1 MILSSRERLSYDPSQ
16 LRAHIG
22 RLPRGFVWCWSQKV
36 LHCHGRPGG
45 IAFAE
50 TAAQSDR
57 AGGEIMADQL
67 SCPSS
72 HPDQDGSSVIGVVG
86 KREGKLRV
94 SLLPE
99 PVPLAAV
106 ADLIPDA
113 VPVTEVL
120 RLGGPCVEQRCG
132 HFENGRCTLA
142 SRIVARLPTVVD
154 RLFPCTLRPSCRWW
168 RQEGPAACRRCPQ
181 IVSEPSGPGPLMRE
195 VAVPPPK
202 PAIQPI
208 SAAE

>member
-1 MILSSRERLSYDPSQ
+1 MSHHSYGRIL
-16 LRAHIG
+16 G

-36 LHCHGRPGG
+36 LNCRGSR
-45 IAFAE
+45 
-50 TAAQSDR
+50 
-57 AGGEIMADQL
+57 IMADQL

-106 ADLIPDA
+106 ADLIPDT

-142 SRIVARLPTVVD
+142 SRIIARLPTVVD

-195 VAVPPPK
+195 VAAPPPK